1 MTETKSRVQGT
12 IELLEQT
19 ITSVPE
25 EKQEEVRLFLEGYLA
40 ALEQEVRKRA

>member
-19 ITSVPE
+19 ITSVPA

-40 ALEQEVRKRA
+40 AL